1 MVSEQQTCEFL
12 ATCPQFAY
20 FSEHDWQVYITL
32 YCRGNFTVCRCRQL
46 LANGEPVPAN
56 LLPYGGV
63 IREHSAQV
71 GAPADDDRELAGAE
85 QGC

>member
-1 MVSEQQTCEFL
+1 
-12 ATCPQFAY
+12 
-20 FSEHDWQVYITL
+20 
-32 YCRGNFTVCRCRQL
+32 L